1 LTVRRGP
8 LLPLSLILA
17 AAATA
22 GLALIVLR
30 DPGSSA
36 PAPAGA
42 DAGESATSPE
52 AVPIREREL
61 RPYETTLTLLEDL
74 RDALPGPPATLEKE
88 LWRVSRT
95 LKSKAHW
102 TLEKLARQ
110 EASPRVRALLVLAA
124 GVHLPDEESLLR
136 YLNDP
141 HRAVRTASVLACGY
155 RAEGPAR
162 APLLGTLAVPVGRR
176 PADTSRADLQRRYD
190 QEEEPLVRAA
200 IDAVLNPG
208 R

>member
-1 LTVRRGP
+1 V
-8 LLPLSLILA
+8 SLILA

-30 DPGSSA
+30 DPGFLVPS
-36 PAPAGA
+36 PEGA
-42 DAGESATSPE
+42 DAGASATSPGV
-52 AVPIREREL
+52 APVPERKL

-74 RDALPGPPATLEKE
+74 RDALPGPPAALEKE

-95 LKSKAHW
+95 LKSKANW

-124 GVHLPDEESLLR
+124 GVHLPDEGALLR
-136 YLNDP
+136 FLNDP
-141 HRAVRTASVLACGY
+141 HRAVRTAAILACGY
-155 RAEGPAR
+155 REEGPAR
-162 APLLGTLAVPVGRR
+162 VPLLGTLAVPVGRR
-176 PADTSRADLQRRYD
+176 PADASRADLARRYD
-190 QEEEPLVRAA
+190 QEKEPLVRAA
-200 IDAVLNPG
+200 IDAVLNPA